1 MEQENNRYREL
12 GDFLK
17 IRRMRV
23 LPSQVGLP
31 SGIRRRTPGLRREE
45 VAQLA
50 GISIT
55 WYTWLEQGRPIRVS
69 TSIIESLARVLL
81 LDDQERNHLYS
92 LAQQPAP
99 VILPS
104 CPAVVSPTIQHVLN
118 NLVLCPAFVM
128 DRRWNVV
135 AWNRAAVLVFGDY
148 AKMNARERNIVW
160 MMFTNPEY
168 QQLFIDWALHAQ
180 GTLARFRSACGQ
192 YIEDPWITGFLSDL
206 RKKSA
211 QFDLWWSRHD
221 VQSNSEIQKKLNHP
235 TAGTLVFEF
244 CSLDLSDHT
253 GSLIINTPLQEEES
267 IEKMKSLL
275 GQW

>member
-17 IRRMRV
+17 IRRTRV

-31 SGIRRRTPGLRREE
+31 SGLRRRTPGLRREE

-81 LDDQERNHLYS
+81 LDDQERNHLYA

-104 CPAVVSPTIQHVLN
+104 CPVVVSPTIQHVLN

-148 AKMNARERNIVW
+148 AKMNVRERNIVW
-160 MMFTNPEY
+160 MMFTNPGY

-180 GTLARFRSACGQ
+180 GMLARFRSACDQ
-192 YIEDPWITGFLSDL
+192 YIEDPWITGFVSDL
-206 RKKSA
+206 RRESE
-211 QFDLWWSRHD
+211 QFDLWWSHHD

-235 TAGTLVFEF
+235 TVGTLVFEF
-244 CSLDLSDHT
+244 CSLELSDHT
-253 GSLIINTPLQEEES
+253 GSLIVNTPQQEEET

-275 GQW
+275 EQR